1 MRHNYRV
8 GITVGRAWKEK
19 MIARQMIEGD
29 ADKQYSNLWRYAAEL
44 HRVSAGNTVKINIER
59 PSPSIQP
66 RFGSFYFC
74 FEGCKQGFIHGCRPF
89 IGVDGCHLKTK
100 YGGELLIAVGRDPND
115 QYFPLAFG
123 VVETETKESWKW
135 FIQLLMED
143 IGIEKRYVFISD
155 QQKGLVAVIE
165 EMFERIEHRLCLR
178 HLYANFKKKFGGG
191 ALIRDL
197 MMGAAK
203 ATYHQAFLQKMT
215 ALKAVDPQAW
225 EWLMGVHTKSWCKH
239 AFSYYP
245 RCDVLMNNIS
255 ESFNATILCAR
266 DKPILT
272 MCEWIRK
279 YLMNRCSQSAL
290 KLGKW
295 PHKIMPIPR
304 RRLDAEVAM
313 SGQWLPTWAMGEKFQ
328 VTHAYNSQ
336 EFIVDI
342 AKRSCSCNF
351 WQLVGIPCR
360 HGVAALGFRQ
370 QNPELFVHE
379 CYSREKYSLCY
390 GFPISPINGQEV
402 WPIVESE
409 YILPPDYKKGPG
421 RPRKLRIRETGEE
434 GARRRL
440 PGVSYR
446 CTRCDKIGHN
456 IKSCKSKVQDPSALK
471 RKKKGQLRTATNASV
486 DTPSASAVCP
496 GSAPE
501 QPFLITEEEDSNES
515 QRKMKTTPKKKL
527 KKNPKKKSINDLC
540 FSGLCKFGAF
550 HVNRIMGI
558 GAFDV
563 NCIMHIWCFCI
574 IMQ

>member
-1 MRHNYRV
+1 
-8 GITVGRAWKEK
+8 
-19 MIARQMIEGD
+19 
-29 ADKQYSNLWRYAAEL
+29 
-44 HRVSAGNTVKINIER
+44 
-59 PSPSIQP
+59 
-66 RFGSFYFC
+66 
-74 FEGCKQGFIHGCRPF
+74 
-89 IGVDGCHLKTK
+89 
-100 YGGELLIAVGRDPND
+100 
-115 QYFPLAFG
+115 
-123 VVETETKESWKW
+123 
-135 FIQLLMED
+135 
-143 IGIEKRYVFISD
+143 
-155 QQKGLVAVIE
+155 
-165 EMFERIEHRLCLR
+165 MFERIEHKLCLR

-215 ALKAVDPQAW
+215 ALKAVDPQVW

-279 YLMNRCSQSAL
+279 YLMNRCSQSTL
-290 KLGKW
+290 KLDKW

-360 HGVAALGFRQ
+360 HVVAALGFRQ

-379 CYSREKYSLCY
+379 CYSREKYALCY
-390 GFPISPINGQEV
+390 GFPISPINGQDM

-409 YILPPDYKKGPG
+409 DLLPPDYKKGPG

-486 DTPSASAVCP
+486 DTPSASAVNTNEVNEVNAANPTKVNAANPTEVNAANPTEVNAANPTEVRTCEGNASEGSAGVGNPSEGNAGVVNPSEGRPRVVKISQVKATPAEVSGKNKGKAQVKPTPAEVSAKNKGKAQVKPMRKRVSERIKENWFKKPKPFTGP

-501 QPFLITEEEDSNES
+501 QPFFITEEEDSNES
-515 QRKMKTTPKKKL
+515 QRKMKTTPKKNL
-527 KKNPKKKSINDLC
+527 KKTPKKKSINDL
-540 FSGLCKFGAF
+540 
-550 HVNRIMGI
+550 
-558 GAFDV
+558 
-563 NCIMHIWCFCI
+563 
-574 IMQ
+574 